1 MAVRNQDKEKSM
13 IRKMLL
19 MAGAAALMT
28 TPAWAHPGNGEGH
41 GPKGPPATTPNNK
54 DNPGHKGG
62 EHGHHGK
69 SHKCT
74 PHNVAYVASGTLGTK
89 DTLEKNA
96 DGTYSGE
103 VEVEVTHTN
112 HHASADKGK
121 TVVYSVKNVHVTF
134 GLEDVNKDGS
144 VGLDDLAKG
153 DRVHVIGKITA
164 LAKKCDS
171 SGFTATTTIRK
182 LVFNAPAESKS

>member
-1 MAVRNQDKEKSM
+1 M

-41 GPKGPPATTPNNK
+41 GPKGPPAGTPNNK

-62 EHGHHGK
+62 GHGHHGK
-69 SHKCT
+69 SHKCM
-74 PHNVAYVASGTLGTK
+74 PHNVGYVASGTLGTK

-112 HHASADKGK
+112 HHASADNGK

-182 LVFNAPAESKS
+182 LVFNAPAGSKS